1 MLLLIGDIKIVL
13 FFFMGPDN
21 YETMCKYLDQVDFTD
36 AISDEAGEDRGAD
49 VEENEHQQIA
59 GSLSE
64 VVDLLPLEVVAFH
77 IAWVVKE

>member
-1 MLLLIGDIKIVL
+1 
-13 FFFMGPDN
+13 MGPDN

-36 AISDEAGEDRGAD
+36 AISNEAGEDRGAH
-49 VEENEHQQIA
+49 VKENEHQQIA

-77 IAWVVKE
+77 IAWVLKE

>member
-1 MLLLIGDIKIVL
+1 
-13 FFFMGPDN
+13 MGPDN

-36 AISDEAGEDRGAD
+36 AISNEAGEDGGAH

-59 GSLSE
+59 SSLSK